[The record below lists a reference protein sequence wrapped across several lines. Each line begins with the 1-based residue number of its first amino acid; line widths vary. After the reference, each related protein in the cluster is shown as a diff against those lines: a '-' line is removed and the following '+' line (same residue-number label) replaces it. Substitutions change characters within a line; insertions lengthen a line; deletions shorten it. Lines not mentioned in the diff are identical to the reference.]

1 MKKKQVIQLIYLNI
15 LIFLLHRFIY
25 LFIYSGHLPSN
36 PVGDARAL
44 MVSAGVNELIDKYFG
59 ALLKTSTVEQYTTSA
74 KFYLERFQTIL
85 GDKQTVA
92 AEFSF
97 GDLQLF
103 MASLMVEHSLGSE
116 ILAQFPSLKAH
127 KERVAARPN
136 IAKYLAS
143 EAFTSRKPASYK

>member
-1 MKKKQVIQLIYLNI
+1 MTKFSYLFFF
-15 LIFLLHRFIY
+15 FLL
-25 LFIYSGHLPSN
+25 GHLPSS

-44 MVSAGVNELIDKYFG
+44 MVSAGVSELLSKYFG
-59 ALLKTSTVEQYTTSA
+59 VLFKSSTVEEYTTSA
-74 KFYLERFQTIL
+74 KFYLERLQSIL
-85 GDKQTVA
+85 GDKETVA

-103 MASLMVEHSLGSE
+103 LISLVVEHSLGSE
-116 ILAQFPSLKAH
+116 ILAEFPALKAH

-143 EAFTSRKPASYK
+143 EAFASRKPFSYKQ